1 MAHYGNLGS
10 QRFGNRV
17 DDIRGA
23 NIYGADD
30 QKLGTLDDVILDHA
44 TMEIEYV
51 VVDSVDP
58 EVGKFLLPA
67 SEISADTKHPD
78 HFSAE
83 ITKEESRSVPSYDE
97 KTLKSESKWKKFLE
111 GFKKWWEDSPVMH
124 RKDRPDRIVTPPEE
138 PADVQAGSTSGTPA
152 SSGRTG
158 IPASQ
163 LFPERMTDKFSDT
176 RPGAHKITL
185 RPKPVARV
193 EDAAQGAALLR
204 PRWDT
209 FEEFLSLNRAEIL
222 EQCQECG
229 QESEGKRNIA

>member
-1 MAHYGNLGS
+1 MAHYGNLGD
-10 QRFGNRV
+10 QRFGKRV

-30 QKLGTLDDVILDHA
+30 QKIGTLDDVIFDHA

-58 EVGKFLLPA
+58 EVGRFMLPA
-67 SEISADTKHPD
+67 SEISADSNHTGD
-78 HFSAE
+78 FSADV
-83 ITKEESRSVPSYDE
+83 TKEESRSIPSYED
-97 KTLKSESKWKKFLE
+97 KTPKSNSKWKKYLDE
-111 GFKKWWEDSPVMH
+111 FKKWWEDSPVMH
-124 RKDRPDRIVTPPEE
+124 RKDRTDRNVTPPEE
-138 PADVQAGSTSGTPA
+138 PAGVQAGSTSGTQG

-158 IPASQ
+158 IPAAQ
-163 LFPERMTDKFSDT
+163 LFPERMTDKFSDP
-176 RPGAHKITL
+176 RPGAHKVTL
-185 RPKPVARV
+185 RPKPVARA

-209 FEEFLSLNRAEIL
+209 FEEFLSLNRAEIV

-229 QESEGKRNIA
+229 QESGSKRGAA

>member
-1 MAHYGNLGS
+1 MAHYGSLGG
-10 QRFGNRV
+10 QNFGRRV

-30 QKLGTLDDVILDHA
+30 EKIGKLDDVVFDHA

-67 SEISADTKHPD
+67 SEISADTKHTD
-78 HFSAE
+78 DFSAD
-83 ITKEESRSVPSYDE
+83 ITKEESRSVTSYDE
-97 KTLKSESKWKKFLE
+97 KSLKSESKWKKFLA

-124 RKDRPDRIVTPPEE
+124 RKDRTDRNVTPPEE
-138 PADVQAGSTSGTPA
+138 PTGVQAGSTSGTQG

-158 IPASQ
+158 IPAAQ
-163 LFPERMTDKFSDT
+163 LFPERMTDKFSDP
-176 RPGAHKITL
+176 RPGAHKVTL

-193 EDAAQGAALLR
+193 EAAAEGAALLR

-209 FEEFLSLNRAEIL
+209 FEEFLSLNRAEIV

-229 QESEGKRNIA
+229 QESGSKRGAA

>member
-1 MAHYGNLGS
+1 MAHYGSLGG
-10 QRFGNRV
+10 QNFGRRV

-30 QKLGTLDDVILDHA
+30 EKIGKLDDVVFDHA

-78 HFSAE
+78 HFSAD
-83 ITKEESRSVPSYDE
+83 ITKDESRSVPSYDE

-124 RKDRPDRIVTPPEE
+124 RRDRPDRIVTPPEE
-138 PADVQAGSTSGTPA
+138 PAAGQARSTSSAQAPA
-152 SSGRTG
+152 AGTG

-176 RPGAHKITL
+176 RPGAHKVTL

-193 EDAAQGAALLR
+193 EEAAQGVALLR
-204 PRWDT
+204 PRWDD
-209 FEEFLSLNRAEIL
+209 FEEFLSLNRAEIV
-222 EQCQECG
+222 EQCEECS
-229 QESEGKRNIA
+229 QESEKKRGAA